1 MTGFR
6 FARRFT
12 RGGALGLA
20 LTVAA
25 LACGVALVCA
35 IDIVNRAVG
44 RAFSEVIDTMAGR
57 AAIEVSTGSTGL
69 FPADLADTVAAVP
82 GVEVAVPVVGAV
94 AATVD
99 GSRELLTV
107 HGVELGSEATVR
119 VYEARDAG
127 GLDLADP
134 LTFLNQP
141 DSIMLTRA
149 FAQRR
154 GLRVDDPI
162 ELDTP
167 TGHRRFTVRA
177 LLEPTGIARVYG
189 GTLMV
194 MDLDA
199 AEAAFTRPGFVNR
212 IDVVVGRDADVDQ
225 VAAAIRAALPGGLHV
240 QRPEQRKADLQAAM
254 RSLQLLL
261 TSFGLVALVTAGLI
275 AFSRLSVVFSA
286 RAWQIG
292 VLRAGGVRRRAVWRE
307 LLKESALLGA
317 AGVAVGIPAGI
328 GLARLIVP
336 VIATTTALNFKL
348 VAPETELQVRPVSLL
363 LAAALGIG
371 AAVLAALLPA
381 WRAARVDLVET
392 IRSRGSE
399 PAETGR
405 RRSLL
410 PLAGLAVA
418 LTVALSAQW
427 ETRNALWGL
436 VATGLVAVATALAAR
451 PLFLVATRIALTAL
465 AARLAPTAR
474 LATATAAQS
483 PRRCALCVALL
494 GVGLGSVLWLSTIA
508 HSFGATTVGV
518 LSQAMRADLVV
529 GSSHIGVAYLEVPVD
544 GDLAG
549 EVAALDGVQ
558 SVVAV
563 RLTDWTYR
571 GETIALDAFDPAYFA
586 ADTHGRWPL
595 LGQPS
600 ADVWQAV
607 ASGEA
612 VIASS
617 NFLLNLQARVGDQ
630 ITLDTP
636 NGPLTLRIAAE
647 TSDFASP
654 RGTLEMSRAVYQRWW
669 NDPQIT
675 RLLVRTER
683 AADAGRVRDAIT
695 ASAGHRHDLRILSS
709 GELIEYFAEQVRR
722 AFAPVNVLA
731 GMTLLVVLLGLAD
744 NLTASVAERTRE
756 LGIARAVGLRR
767 RQLRRL
773 VVAESLLIGGIG
785 LLLAVAAGLALGWL
799 WVETTFPYMLGWVIE
814 FQVPWAQFAL
824 VVVLTVAICLAA
836 AWPPAR
842 WAARLDPAAAL
853 RWE

>member
-6 FARRFT
+6 FARRCA

-20 LTVAA
+20 LTVLA

-69 FPADLADTVAAVP
+69 FPEELADTVAAVP
-82 GVEVAVPVVGAV
+82 GVAVAVPVVGAV
-94 AATVD
+94 ASTVD

-107 HGVELGSEATVR
+107 HGVELGSEAAVR

-127 GLDLADP
+127 GLELADP

-149 FAQRR
+149 FAQRHR
-154 GLRVDDPI
+154 LRIDDAI

-189 GTLMV
+189 GTLLV

-212 IDVVVGRDADVDQ
+212 IDVVVDRDAEVDR
-225 VAAAIRAALPGGLHV
+225 VAAAIAAALPSGLRV

-254 RSLQLLL
+254 RALQLLL
-261 TSFGLVALVTAGLI
+261 QSFALVALVTAGLI

-292 VLRAGGVRRRAVWRE
+292 VLRASGVRRRVVWRE
-307 LLKESALLGA
+307 LVKESALLGA
-317 AGVAVGIPAGI
+317 VGVAIGIPAGI
-328 GLARLIVP
+328 GLARLILP

-348 VAPETELQVRPVSLL
+348 VAPQTELQVRPASLL
-363 LAAALGIG
+363 LAALLGIG
-371 AAVLAALLPA
+371 AAVGAALLPA
-381 WRAARVDLVET
+381 WRAARVSIVDT
-392 IRSRGSE
+392 IRSRGGE
-399 PAETGR
+399 ADAAPR
-405 RRSLL
+405 RGALAL
-410 PLAGLAVA
+410 CAGLAVA
-418 LTVALSAQW
+418 LAAALTVQW
-427 ETRNALWGL
+427 QTRNAVWGL
-436 VATGLVAVATALAAR
+436 IATGLVAVVTALAAR
-451 PLFLVATRIALTAL
+451 PLFLVATRTALAAL

-494 GVGLGSVLWLSTIA
+494 GVGLGSVLWLGTIA

-544 GDLAG
+544 GGLAG

-571 GETIALDAFDPAYFA
+571 GETIALDAFDPEYFT

-595 LGQPS
+595 LGHPS
-600 ADVWQAV
+600 ADVWEAV
-607 ASGEA
+607 ARGEA

-617 NFLLNLQARVGDQ
+617 NFLQNLQARVGDR

-636 NGPLTLRIAAE
+636 NGPLTLRVAAE

-654 RGTLEMSRAVYQRWW
+654 RGTLEMSRAAYERWW

-675 RLLVRTER
+675 RLLVRTVR
-683 AADAGRVRDAIT
+683 ADDAARVRDAI
-695 ASAGHRHDLRILSS
+695 SGSIGRRHDLRILSS

-722 AFAPVNVLA
+722 AFAPVDVLS

-767 RQLRRL
+767 RQLRHL

-785 LLLAVAAGLALGWL
+785 LLLAVAAGLALGLL
-799 WVETTFPYMLGWVIE
+799 WVETTFPYLLGWVIE
-814 FQVPWAQFAL
+814 FRIPYAQFAF
-824 VVVLTVAICLAA
+824 VLAVTVAICLAA
-836 AWPPAR
+836 AWSPAR